1 MNNKGFAITTILF
14 GTMILFLLL
23 LVSLLGILSTYRN
36 NLEKLIQDGNG
47 ARDIITIPPVKI
59 ENSYIP
65 EDNSYFNKSGL
76 YCFNDDTCKYYGKKT
91 FTSFRSE
98 AE

>member
-36 NLEKLIQDGNG
+36 NLEKLIQDGKG
-47 ARDIITIPPVKI
+47 AREIIKIYEKDIP
-59 ENSYIP
+59 NSYID
-65 EDNSYFNKSGL
+65 ESSEYYLKSGL
-76 YCFNDDTCKYYGKKT
+76 YCFDDNTCKYYGKKT
-91 FTSFRSE
+91 FTSFRSDVE
-98 AE
+98 